1 MILNKFHISYIAS
14 HENVKINIDSNDD
27 LHLEITLKILNV
39 HNVVIIIHSVFNK
52 SHNRYY

>member
-1 MILNKFHISYIAS
+1 MILNKFHILHIAS
-14 HENVKINIDSNDD
+14 QEYVKINIDSNDD

>member
-14 HENVKINIDSNDD
+14 HEYVKINIDSNDD

>member
-1 MILNKFHISYIAS
+1 MILNKFHILHIAS
-14 HENVKINIDSNDD
+14 QGYVKINIDSNDD